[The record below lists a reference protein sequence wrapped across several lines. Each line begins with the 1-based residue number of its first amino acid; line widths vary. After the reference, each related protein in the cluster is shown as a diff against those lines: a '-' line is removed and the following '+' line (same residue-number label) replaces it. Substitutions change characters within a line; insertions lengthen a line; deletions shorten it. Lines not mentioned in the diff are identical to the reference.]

1 MDCYP
6 APAAIAAV
14 RSARQA
20 SIECPIIAAAA
31 ARPGTI
37 DHPTIHRAVGTDVT
51 IANQPN
57 RVF

>member
-1 MDCYP
+1 
-6 APAAIAAV
+6 V
-14 RSARQA
+14 RSTRQA

-37 DHPTIHRAVGTDVT
+37 DHPTIHRAVGTGVT